1 MKTSFLFVFTLF
13 FAGILAA
20 QTPASPV
27 TKVVKTD
34 AEWKAQLTPQQ
45 YNVTRQAG
53 TERPF
58 ENEFWD
64 NHQKGLYRCICCDQP
79 LFRSSAKFDSGTG
92 WPSFFK
98 PFRSANITVGMD
110 NSLGMSRDEVRCSR
124 CDAHLGHVFNDG
136 PAPTG
141 KRYCINSA
149 ALKFVKE

>member
-1 MKTSFLFVFTLF
+1 M
-13 FAGILAA
+13 LAA
-20 QTPASPV
+20 QPPASPV

-64 NHQKGLYRCICCDQP
+64 NHQKGLYRCVCCDQP